1 MFIVF
6 EGMDGA
12 GKSTQIRLLTD
23 RLRTGGVPVTLT
35 REPGGSPLAED
46 IRRLVLEGDPGTM
59 DVETELLLFTAA
71 RRDHVRKTVQPALER
86 GDVVLCDRYFD
97 STYALQCAGGMDEAT
112 IGVLHDRFVGLNPDL
127 VVFFIL
133 DEEEALARAMARGGA
148 AAVEERFE
156 RKGIGFHRKVAA
168 NIQARAQMPGRT
180 TLIIDAKGSVEEV
193 AARLDAALV
202 PYLAGRASA

>member
-12 GKSTQIRLLTD
+12 GKTTQLRLLAE
-23 RLRTGGVPVTLT
+23 RLRAQGTPVTTT
-35 REPGGSPLAED
+35 REPGGSPMAEN
-46 IRRLVLEGDPGTM
+46 IRRLVLEGDPDAM

-71 RRDHVRKTVQPALER
+71 RRDHVRKTLRPALANGEL
-86 GDVVLCDRYFD
+86 VLCDRYFD

-112 IGVLHDRFVGLNPDL
+112 IAALHDRFVGLDPDL

-156 RKGIGFHRKVAA
+156 RKGIGFHRQVAA
-168 NIQARAQMPGRT
+168 NIQARAKIPGRT
-180 TLIIDAKGSVEEV
+180 TLTIDAKGSIEEV
-193 AARLDAALV
+193 AARLDAALA
-202 PYLAGRASA
+202 PYLATRTAA